1 MHEGSRERE
10 QEGRARHR
18 VVFAGMRPRA
28 VVFDFNGTL
37 SDDESILCE
46 IFQELFAE
54 QARPLSSQ
62 QYFDELAGRSD
73 PEIVRAWLGPRP
85 SRRGRGAARAVE
97 PLPGAGRRRAHRSG
111 THARGRPLRGGARPG
126 GPGVRRGARGDRAR
140 PRRNRAR
147 SRFLGSRIRGGRG
160 AREAGSAGYVRALE
174 LLDGG
179 LRPQDVLVLE
189 DTEAGVGAAKGA
201 GKVVAVLGTLEPGG
215 CAGADEIV
223 GRIDTEL
230 MERLLE

>member
-1 MHEGSRERE
+1 
-10 QEGRARHR
+10 
-18 VVFAGMRPRA
+18 MRPRA

-73 PEIVRAWLGPRP
+73 PEIVRAWLGPDHPAVDEVLRERL
-85 SRRGRGAARAVE
+85 SRYRARVADGRTVPEHMREAVRYAAERVPVALVSGAARAEIEPVLDATGLAPAFSAVVSAEDVE
-97 PLPGAGRRRAHRSG
+97 HGKPDP
-111 THARGRPLRGGARPG
+111 
-126 GPGVRRGARGDRAR
+126 
-140 PRRNRAR
+140 
-147 SRFLGSRIRGGRG
+147 
-160 AREAGSAGYVRALE
+160 AGYVRALE

-201 GKVVAVLGTLEPGG
+201 GMRVVAVLGTLEPERLYE
-215 CAGADEIV
+215 ADEIV
-223 GRIDTEL
+223 GRIDAEL